1 MRSFMINTLMAIL
14 IIHAAHSTAQTIE
27 SNQLPTVWNL
37 EQCIAY
43 SKQQNIQINT
53 LRLTTKSTEQDL
65 LLSKAA
71 KYPNLLGNASQTFTN
86 AKNAD
91 PVVGGFQTQS
101 SFAGNYSLGS
111 SMVIYNGGYLNN
123 DVRQKELFIK
133 SAQFN
138 ADAAQNDITILITQ
152 SYLTILLAKENSIYL
167 NEIVTTSKAQ
177 LKLGELKYNAGSIAK
192 KDFVLLK
199 AQLATDNYNLV
210 VSQNNERQNTLTLKQ
225 LLQLPSG
232 YNLNIQ
238 KPEDLAAAFP
248 VINLEDA
255 QKIALEQRPEIKSSL
270 LEKEAA
276 DLELLKAKAS
286 FKPTLTASG
295 TLASGYSD
303 NLSTSFASQLD
314 NNFYQRVGLSL
325 SVPVFNNRIARTN
338 VEKSKIAIDQSK
350 LDLTNTETVLSQKV
364 EQAYINVLNA
374 QSQFTAADEQ
384 LEANTENY
392 RIANEQLRLG
402 GINTVDY
409 LQEKNLYVQA
419 FQNFI
424 QAKYNAVVSLKIY
437 DFYRGD
443 PIKL

>member
-14 IIHAAHSTAQTIE
+14 IIHAARSTAQTVE
-27 SNQLPTVWNL
+27 SSQLPTVWNL

-71 KYPNLLGNASQTFTN
+71 KYPNLLGSASQTFTN
-86 AKNAD
+86 SKNAD
-91 PVVGGFQTQS
+91 LVVGGFQTQS

-111 SMVIYNGGYLNN
+111 SMVLYNGGYLNN
-123 DVRQKELFIK
+123 DIRQKELFIK

-152 SYLTILLAKENSIYL
+152 AYLTILLAKENSIYL
-167 NEIVTTSKAQ
+167 NEIVETSKAQ

-210 VSQNNERQNTLTLKQ
+210 VSQNAERQNTLTLKQ

-232 YNLNIQ
+232 YNLIIQ
-238 KPEDLAAAFP
+238 KPENLITTLP
-248 VINLEDA
+248 VVNLEDA
-255 QKIALEQRPEIKSSL
+255 QKIALEQRPEVKSSL

-276 DLELLKAKAS
+276 DLELLKSKAS
-286 FKPTLTASG
+286 FKPTLSASG

-303 NLSTSFASQLD
+303 NLSTPFTSQLD

-325 SVPVFNNRIARTN
+325 SIPVFNNRIARTS

-374 QSQFTAADEQ
+374 QSQFVAADGQ

-409 LQEKNLYVQA
+409 LLEKNLYVQA

-424 QAKYNAVVSLKIY
+424 QAKFNAVVSLKIY
-437 DFYRGD
+437 DFYKGD

>member
-1 MRSFMINTLMAIL
+1 MRSLKINTLWAIL
-14 IIHAAHSTAQTIE
+14 MVYSTYSNAQNETP
-27 SNQLPTVWNL
+27 NQLPTVWNL

-71 KYPNLLGNASQTFTN
+71 KYPNLLGSLSQTFTN

-91 PVVGGFQTQS
+91 LVVGGFQTQS

-111 SMVIYNGGYLNN
+111 SMVLYNGGYLNN
-123 DVRQKELFIK
+123 DIKQKELFIK
-133 SAQFN
+133 SAKFN
-138 ADAAQNDITILITQ
+138 TDAAENDVTLLITQ
-152 SYLTILLAKENSIYL
+152 AYLTILLAKENNVYL
-167 NEIVTTSKAQ
+167 NEIVETSKAQ

-199 AQLATDNYNLV
+199 AQLATDNYNLIT
-210 VSQNNERQNTLTLKQ
+210 SQNNERQNVLTLKQ

-238 KPEDLAAAFP
+238 KPETLVTTLP
-248 VINLEDA
+248 IVTLEEA
-255 QKIALEQRPEIKSSL
+255 QKTALEQRPEVKSSQ

-276 DLELLKAKAS
+276 DLQLQKSKAS
-286 FKPTLTASG
+286 FLPTLSASG

-303 NLSTSFASQLD
+303 NQSTPYPTQID
-314 NNFYQRVGLSL
+314 NNFYQRLGLSL
-325 SVPVFNNRIARTN
+325 SIPVFNNRIAKTG
-338 VEKSKIAIDQSK
+338 VEKSKIAVDQSK
-350 LDLTNTETVLSQKV
+350 LDLTNTETLLSQKV
-364 EQAYINVLNA
+364 EQAYINVLSA
-374 QSQFTAADEQ
+374 QSQFTAAQEQ
-384 LEANTENY
+384 LDANTENY

-402 GINTVDY
+402 GISTVDY
-409 LQEKNLYVQA
+409 LLEKNLYVQA
-419 FQNFI
+419 FQNFV

-437 DFYRGD
+437 DFYKGD

>member
-14 IIHAAHSTAQTIE
+14 IIHSVRIRAQTIE

-71 KYPNLLGNASQTFTN
+71 KQPNLLGNASQTFTN

-91 PVVGGFQTQS
+91 LVVGGFQTQS

-111 SMVIYNGGYLNN
+111 SMVLYNGGYLNN

-138 ADAAQNDITILITQ
+138 ADAAQNSITILITQ
-152 SYLTILLAKENSIYL
+152 AYLTILLAKENSVYL

-238 KPEDLAAAFP
+238 KPENLTTTLP

-276 DLELLKAKAS
+276 DLELLKSKAS

-303 NLSTSFASQLD
+303 NLNTPFVSQLD

-325 SVPVFNNRIARTN
+325 TIPVFNNRIARTS

-350 LDLTNTETVLSQKV
+350 LDLTNTETVLSQEV

-374 QSQFTAADEQ
+374 QSQFTAANEQ
-384 LEANTENY
+384 LDANTENY

-409 LQEKNLYVQA
+409 LLEKNLYVQA
-419 FQNFI
+419 FQSFI

-437 DFYRGD
+437 DFYKGD

>member
-1 MRSFMINTLMAIL
+1 MINTLMAIL

>member
-1 MRSFMINTLMAIL
+1 MKSFMINTLMVIFM
-14 IIHAAHSTAQTIE
+14 IHCTGIYAQTIGQ
-27 SNQLPTVWNL
+27 NQLPTVWTL

-71 KYPNLLGNASQTFTN
+71 RYPNLSGNASQTFTN

-91 PVVGGFQTQS
+91 LVVGGFQTQA
-101 SFAGNYSLGS
+101 SFAGNYSLAS
-111 SMVIYNGGYLNN
+111 SMVLYNGGYLNN
-123 DVRQKELFIK
+123 DVKQKELLTK

-138 ADAAQNDITILITQ
+138 AEAAEKDITIQITQ
-152 SYLTILLAKENSIYL
+152 AYLTILLTKENSIYL
-167 NEIVTTSKAQ
+167 NEIVETSKAQ

-199 AQLATDNYNLV
+199 AQLATDNYNLI
-210 VSQNNERQNTLTLKQ
+210 SAQNLERQNTLTLKQ

-238 KPEDLAAAFP
+238 KPETLVTNLP
-248 VINLEDA
+248 IENLEEA
-255 QKIALEQRPEIKSSL
+255 QKIALEQRPEIKSSQ

-276 DLELLKAKAS
+276 DLELLKSRAG
-286 FKPTLTASG
+286 FKPTLSASG

-303 NLSTSFASQLD
+303 NQSTPFPSQID
-314 NNFYQRVGLSL
+314 NNFYQRLGLSL
-325 SVPVFNNRIARTN
+325 SIPVFTNRIVKTG

-350 LDLTNTETVLSQKV
+350 LNLTNAETVLSQKV

-374 QSQFTAADEQ
+374 QSQFTAAQEQ
-384 LEANTENY
+384 LDANNENY
-392 RIANEQLRLG
+392 RIASEQLRLG
-402 GINTVDY
+402 GISTVDY
-409 LQEKNLYVQA
+409 LLQKNLYIQA

-424 QAKYNAVVSLKIY
+424 QAKYNVVVSLKIY
-437 DFYRGD
+437 DFYKGD

>member
-138 ADAAQNDITILITQ
+138 ADAAQNDITILIAQ

>member
-1 MRSFMINTLMAIL
+1 MRSFMINTLMVIL
-14 IIHAAHSTAQTIE
+14 IIHAARSTAQTIE
-27 SNQLPTVWNL
+27 SNQLPSVWNL

-86 AKNAD
+86 SKNAD
-91 PVVGGFQTQS
+91 LVVGGFQTQS

-111 SMVIYNGGYLNN
+111 SMVLYNGGYLNN

-152 SYLTILLAKENSIYL
+152 AYLTILLAKENSVYL
-167 NEIVTTSKAQ
+167 NEIVATSKAQ

-210 VSQNNERQNTLTLKQ
+210 ISQNTERQNTLTLKQ

-232 YNLNIQ
+232 YNLIIQ
-238 KPEDLAAAFP
+238 KPENLATTLP

-255 QKIALEQRPEIKSSL
+255 QKIALEQRPEVKSSL

-276 DLELLKAKAS
+276 DLELLKSKAS
-286 FKPTLTASG
+286 FKPTLSASG

-303 NLSTSFASQLD
+303 NLNTPFTSQLD
-314 NNFYQRVGLSL
+314 NNFYQRLGLSL
-325 SVPVFNNRIARTN
+325 TIPVFNNRIARTS

-374 QSQFTAADEQ
+374 QSQLTAADEQ

-409 LQEKNLYVQA
+409 LLEKNLYVQA

-424 QAKYNAVVSLKIY
+424 QAKFNAVVSLKIY
-437 DFYRGD
+437 DFYKGD

>member
-1 MRSFMINTLMAIL
+1 MRSFMINTLMVIL
-14 IIHAAHSTAQTIE
+14 IAQCARVSAQTIE
-27 SNQLPTVWNL
+27 QNQLPAVWSL
-37 EQCIAY
+37 EQCIVYA
-43 SKQQNIQINT
+43 KQQNIQINT

-71 KYPNLLGNASQTFTN
+71 KLPNLIGSASQTFTN

-91 PVVGGFQTQS
+91 LVVGGFQTQA
-101 SFAGNYSLGS
+101 SFAGNYALNS
-111 SMVIYNGGYLNN
+111 SMVLYNGGYLNN
-123 DVRQKELFIK
+123 DIKQKELFTK

-138 ADAAQNDITILITQ
+138 AEAAENDITIQITQ
-152 SYLTILLAKENSIYL
+152 SYLTILLAKENNVYL
-167 NEIVTTSKAQ
+167 NEILETSKAQ

-199 AQLATDNYNLV
+199 AQVATDNYNLIA
-210 VSQNNERQNTLTLKQ
+210 SQNNERQNVLTLKQ

-238 KPEDLAAAFP
+238 KPETLEAAFP
-248 VINLEDA
+248 VINLEEA
-255 QKIALEQRPEIKSSL
+255 QKIALDQRPEVKSSQ

-276 DLELLKAKAS
+276 DLELQKSKAS
-286 FKPTLTASG
+286 FLPTLSASG

-303 NLSTSFASQLD
+303 NQKTPYPTQVD
-314 NNFYQRVGLSL
+314 NNFYQRLGLSL
-325 SVPVFNNRIARTN
+325 TIPVFNNRVAKTG

-350 LDLTNTETVLSQKV
+350 LDLTNTETVVSQKV
-364 EQAYINVLNA
+364 EQAYINVMNA
-374 QSQFTAADEQ
+374 QSQFTAAQEQ
-384 LEANTENY
+384 LDANTENY

-402 GINTVDY
+402 GISTVDY
-409 LQEKNLYVQA
+409 LLEKNLYIQA

-424 QAKYNAVVSLKIY
+424 QSKYNAVVSLKIY
-437 DFYRGD
+437 DFYKGD

>member
-1 MRSFMINTLMAIL
+1 MKSFMINTLMVIFM
-14 IIHAAHSTAQTIE
+14 IHCTGIYAQTIRQ
-27 SNQLPTVWNL
+27 NQLPAVWTL

-71 KYPNLLGNASQTFTN
+71 RYPNLSGNASQTFTN

-91 PVVGGFQTQS
+91 LVVGGFQTQA
-101 SFAGNYSLGS
+101 SFAGNYSLAS
-111 SMVIYNGGYLNN
+111 SMVLYNGGYLNN
-123 DVRQKELFIK
+123 DVKQKELLTK

-138 ADAAQNDITILITQ
+138 AEAAENDITIQITQ
-152 SYLTILLAKENSIYL
+152 AYLTILLTKENSIYL
-167 NEIVTTSKAQ
+167 NEIVETSKAQ

-199 AQLATDNYNLV
+199 AQLATDNYNLISV
-210 VSQNNERQNTLTLKQ
+210 QNNERQNTLTLKQ

-238 KPEDLAAAFP
+238 KPETVVTNLP
-248 VINLEDA
+248 IENLEEA
-255 QKIALEQRPEIKSSL
+255 QKIALEQRPEIKSSQ

-276 DLELLKAKAS
+276 DLELLKSKAG
-286 FKPTLTASG
+286 FKPTLSASG

-303 NLSTSFASQLD
+303 NQSTPYPSQID
-314 NNFYQRVGLSL
+314 NNFYQRLGLSL
-325 SVPVFNNRIARTN
+325 SIPVFTNRIARTG

-350 LDLTNTETVLSQKV
+350 LNLTNAKTVLSQKV

-374 QSQFTAADEQ
+374 QSQFTAAQEQ
-384 LEANTENY
+384 LDANTENY

-402 GINTVDY
+402 GISTVDY
-409 LQEKNLYVQA
+409 LLEKNLYIQA

-437 DFYRGD
+437 DFYKGD

>member
-1 MRSFMINTLMAIL
+1 MRSFMINTLKVIL
-14 IIHAAHSTAQTIE
+14 IFQSLQIIAQTTE
-27 SNQLPTVWNL
+27 QNQLPEVWNL

-43 SKQQNIQINT
+43 AKQQNIQINT

-71 KYPNLLGNASQTFTN
+71 KFPNLLGNASQTFNN

-91 PVVGGFQTQS
+91 LVVGGFQSQS

-111 SMVIYNGGYLNN
+111 SMVLYNGGYLNN
-123 DVRQKELFIK
+123 DIKQKDLYIK

-138 ADAAQNDITILITQ
+138 AEAAENDITIQITQ
-152 SYLTILLAKENSIYL
+152 AYLTILLAKENSVYL
-167 NEIVTTSKAQ
+167 NEILETSKAQ

-192 KDFVLLK
+192 KDYVLLK
-199 AQLATDNYNLV
+199 AQLATDNFNLIT
-210 VSQNNERQNTLTLKQ
+210 SQNTERQNVLTLKQ

-232 YNLNIQ
+232 YELNIR
-238 KPEDLAAAFP
+238 KPEILDATLP
-248 VINLEDA
+248 IVNLEEA
-255 QKIALEQRPEIKSSL
+255 QKTALEQRPEVKSSL
-270 LEKEAA
+270 IEKEAA
-276 DLELLKAKAS
+276 DLQLQKSKAS
-286 FKPTLTASG
+286 FLPTLSASG

-303 NLSTSFASQLD
+303 NQKTPYPTQID
-314 NNFYQRVGLSL
+314 NNFYQRLGLSL
-325 SVPVFNNRIARTN
+325 TVPIFNNRIAKTG

-350 LDLTNTETVLSQKV
+350 LNVTNTETVLSQKV

-374 QSQFTAADEQ
+374 QSQYTAAQEQ
-384 LEANTENY
+384 LDANTENY

-402 GINTVDY
+402 GISTVDY
-409 LQEKNLYVQA
+409 LLEKNLYVQA

-424 QAKYNAVVSLKIY
+424 QAKYNSVVSLKIY
-437 DFYRGD
+437 DFYKGD

>member
-1 MRSFMINTLMAIL
+1 MRSFMVNTLLTIL
-14 IIHAAHSTAQTIE
+14 MVYSTYSNAQNETP
-27 SNQLPTVWNL
+27 NQLPTVWNL

-71 KYPNLLGNASQTFTN
+71 KYPNLLGSLSQTFTN

-91 PVVGGFQTQS
+91 LVVGGFQTQS

-111 SMVIYNGGYLNN
+111 SMVLYNGGYLNN
-123 DVRQKELFIK
+123 DIKQKELFIK
-133 SAQFN
+133 SAKFN
-138 ADAAQNDITILITQ
+138 TDAAENDVTLLITQ
-152 SYLTILLAKENSIYL
+152 AYLTILLAKENNVYL
-167 NEIVTTSKAQ
+167 NEIVETSKAQ

-199 AQLATDNYNLV
+199 AQLATDNYNLIT
-210 VSQNNERQNTLTLKQ
+210 SQNNERQNVLTLKQ

-238 KPEDLAAAFP
+238 KPETLVTTLP
-248 VINLEDA
+248 IVTLEEA
-255 QKIALEQRPEIKSSL
+255 QKTALEQRPEVKSSQ

-276 DLELLKAKAS
+276 DLQLQKSKAS
-286 FKPTLTASG
+286 FLPTLSASG

-303 NLSTSFASQLD
+303 NQSTPYPTQID
-314 NNFYQRVGLSL
+314 NNFYQRLGLSL
-325 SVPVFNNRIARTN
+325 SIPVFNNRIAKTG
-338 VEKSKIAIDQSK
+338 VEKSKIAVDQSK
-350 LDLTNTETVLSQKV
+350 LDLTNTETLLSQKV
-364 EQAYINVLNA
+364 EQAYINVLSA
-374 QSQFTAADEQ
+374 QSQFTAAQEQ
-384 LEANTENY
+384 LDANTENY

-402 GINTVDY
+402 GISTVDY
-409 LQEKNLYVQA
+409 LLEKNLYVQA
-419 FQNFI
+419 FQNFV

-437 DFYRGD
+437 DFYKGD

>member
-1 MRSFMINTLMAIL
+1 MRSFMISTFMVIF
-14 IIHAAHSTAQTIE
+14 IIHCLPINGQTSE
-27 SNQLPTVWNL
+27 QNQLPAVWNL

-71 KYPNLLGNASQTFTN
+71 RYPNLLGNASQTFTN

-111 SMVIYNGGYLNN
+111 SMVLYNGGYLNN
-123 DVRQKELFIK
+123 DIKQKELFTK

-138 ADAAQNDITILITQ
+138 AEAAENDITIQITQ
-152 SYLTILLAKENSIYL
+152 AYLTILLAKENSIYL
-167 NEIVTTSKAQ
+167 DEIVETSNAQ

-192 KDFVLLK
+192 KDYVLLK
-199 AQLATDNYNLV
+199 AQLATDHYNLIA
-210 VSQNNERQNTLTLKQ
+210 SQNSERQTILTLKQ

-238 KPEDLAAAFP
+238 KPETLEPNLP
-248 VINLEDA
+248 VVNLEEA
-255 QKIALEQRPEIKSSL
+255 QKTALEQRPEIKSSQI
-270 LEKEAA
+270 EKEAA
-276 DLELLKAKAS
+276 DLELQKSKAG
-286 FKPTLTASG
+286 FLPTLSASG

-303 NLSTSFASQLD
+303 NQSTPYPSQID

-325 SVPVFNNRIARTN
+325 SVPVFNNRITKTS

-364 EQAYINVLNA
+364 EQAYINVLNT
-374 QSQFTAADEQ
+374 QSQFTAAQEQ
-384 LEANTENY
+384 LDANTENY

-402 GINTVDY
+402 GISTVDY
-409 LQEKNLYVQA
+409 LLEKNLYVQA

-424 QAKYNAVVSLKIY
+424 QSKYNAVVSLKIY
-437 DFYRGD
+437 DFYKGD

>member
-1 MRSFMINTLMAIL
+1 MKSFMINTLMVIF
-14 IIHAAHSTAQTIE
+14 IIQSADVSAQTIE
-27 SNQLPTVWNL
+27 QNQLPAVWNL
-37 EQCIAY
+37 EQCVAY
-43 SKQQNIQINT
+43 AKQQNIQINT

-71 KYPNLLGNASQTFTN
+71 KYPNLSGSASQTFTN

-91 PVVGGFQTQS
+91 LVVGGFKTQS
-101 SFAGNYSLGS
+101 SFAGNYAINSA
-111 SMVIYNGGYLNN
+111 MVLYNGGYLNN
-123 DVRQKELFIK
+123 DIKQKELFTQ

-138 ADAAQNDITILITQ
+138 AQAAENDITIQITQ
-152 SYLTILLAKENSIYL
+152 SYLTILLAKENNVYL
-167 NEIVTTSKAQ
+167 NEILETSKAQ

-199 AQLATDNYNLV
+199 AQVATDNYNLIT
-210 VSQNNERQNTLTLKQ
+210 SQNNERQNVLTLKQ

-232 YNLNIQ
+232 YNLTIE
-238 KPEDLAAAFP
+238 KPETLETTLP
-248 VINLEDA
+248 VVNLEDA
-255 QKIALEQRPEIKSSL
+255 QKTALEQRPEIKSSQ

-276 DLELLKAKAS
+276 DLQLQKSKAS
-286 FKPTLTASG
+286 FLPTLSASG

-303 NLSTSFASQLD
+303 NQNTPYPTQID
-314 NNFYQRVGLSL
+314 NNFYQRLGLSL
-325 SVPVFNNRIARTN
+325 TIPVFTNRIAKTG

-350 LDLTNTETVLSQKV
+350 LNLTNTETVLSQKV

-374 QSQFTAADEQ
+374 QSQFSAAQEQ
-384 LEANTENY
+384 LDANTENY

-402 GINTVDY
+402 GISTVDY
-409 LQEKNLYVQA
+409 LLEKNLYIQA

-424 QAKYNAVVSLKIY
+424 QSKYNAVVSLKIY
-437 DFYRGD
+437 DFYKGD

>member
-1 MRSFMINTLMAIL
+1 MISTFMVIF
-14 IIHAAHSTAQTIE
+14 IIHCLPINGQTSE
-27 SNQLPTVWNL
+27 QNQLPAVWTL

-71 KYPNLLGNASQTFTN
+71 RYPNLLGNASQTFTN

-111 SMVIYNGGYLNN
+111 SMVLYNGGYLNN
-123 DVRQKELFIK
+123 DIKQKELFTK

-138 ADAAQNDITILITQ
+138 AEAAENDITIQITQ
-152 SYLTILLAKENSIYL
+152 AYLTILLAKENSIYL
-167 NEIVTTSKAQ
+167 DEIVETSNAQ

-192 KDFVLLK
+192 KDYVLLK
-199 AQLATDNYNLV
+199 AQLATDHYNLIA
-210 VSQNNERQNTLTLKQ
+210 SQNSERQTILTLKQ

-238 KPEDLAAAFP
+238 KPETLEPNLP
-248 VINLEDA
+248 VVNLEEA
-255 QKIALEQRPEIKSSL
+255 QKTALEQRPEIKSSQI
-270 LEKEAA
+270 EKEAA
-276 DLELLKAKAS
+276 DLELQKSKAG
-286 FKPTLTASG
+286 FLPTLSASG

-303 NLSTSFASQLD
+303 NQSTPYPSQID

-325 SVPVFNNRIARTN
+325 SVPVFNNRITKTS

-374 QSQFTAADEQ
+374 QSQFTAAQEQ
-384 LEANTENY
+384 LDANTENY

-402 GINTVDY
+402 GISTVDY
-409 LQEKNLYVQA
+409 LLEKNLYVQA

-424 QAKYNAVVSLKIY
+424 QSKYNAVVSLKIY
-437 DFYRGD
+437 DFYKGD

>member
-14 IIHAAHSTAQTIE
+14 IIYAASSTAQTIE
-27 SNQLPTVWNL
+27 PLPAVWNL
-37 EQCIAY
+37 EQCITY

-53 LRLTTKSTEQDL
+53 LRLAMKSTEQDL
-65 LLSKAA
+65 LLSKGA
-71 KYPNLLGNASQTFTN
+71 KYPNLLGSASQTFTN
-86 AKNAD
+86 SKNAD
-91 PVVGGFQTQS
+91 LVVGGFQTQS

-111 SMVIYNGGYLNN
+111 SMVLYNGGYLNN

-152 SYLTILLAKENSIYL
+152 AYLTILLAKENSVYL
-167 NEIVTTSKAQ
+167 NEIVETSKAQ

-210 VSQNNERQNTLTLKQ
+210 VSQNAERQNTLTLKQ

-232 YNLNIQ
+232 YNLIIQ
-238 KPEDLAAAFP
+238 KPENLATNLP
-248 VINLEDA
+248 VVNLEDA

-276 DLELLKAKAS
+276 DLELLKSKAS
-286 FKPTLTASG
+286 FKPTLSASG

-303 NLSTSFASQLD
+303 NLSTPFTSQLND
-314 NNFYQRVGLSL
+314 NFYQRVGLSL
-325 SVPVFNNRIARTN
+325 IIPVFNNRIARTS

-350 LDLTNTETVLSQKV
+350 LDLTNTETLLSQKV

-374 QSQFTAADEQ
+374 QSQFVAADEQ

-409 LQEKNLYVQA
+409 LLEKNLYVQA

-424 QAKYNAVVSLKIY
+424 QAKFNAVVSLKIY
-437 DFYRGD
+437 DFYKGD

>member
-1 MRSFMINTLMAIL
+1 MINTLMAIL
-14 IIHAAHSTAQTIE
+14 IINSVCISAQTIE
-27 SNQLPTVWNL
+27 PNQLPVVWNL

-91 PVVGGFQTQS
+91 LVVGGFQTQS

-111 SMVIYNGGYLNN
+111 SMVLYNGGYLNN
-123 DVRQKELFIK
+123 DVKQKELFIK

-138 ADAAQNDITILITQ
+138 AEAAENDVTVLITQ
-152 SYLTILLAKENSIYL
+152 AYLTILLAKENSVYL
-167 NEIVTTSKAQ
+167 GEIVETSKAQ

-199 AQLATDNYNLV
+199 AQLATDNYNLIA
-210 VSQNNERQNTLTLKQ
+210 SQNNERQNVLTLKQ

-238 KPEDLAAAFP
+238 KPETLVTTLP

-255 QKIALEQRPEIKSSL
+255 QKLALEQRPEIKSSQL
-270 LEKEAA
+270 DRDAA
-276 DLELLKAKAS
+276 DLELSKSKAG
-286 FKPTLTASG
+286 FIPTLSASG

-303 NLSTSFASQLD
+303 NQTTPFTSQLD
-314 NNFYQRVGLSL
+314 NNFYQRAGLTL
-325 SVPVFNNRIARTN
+325 SIPVFNNRIAKTS
-338 VEKSKIAIDQSK
+338 VEKSKIAVDQSK
-350 LDLTNTETVLSQKV
+350 LNLTNTETLLSQKV

-374 QSQFTAADEQ
+374 QSQFAAAQEQ
-384 LEANTENY
+384 LDANTENY

-402 GINTVDY
+402 GISTVDY
-409 LQEKNLYVQA
+409 LLEKNLYVQA
-419 FQNFI
+419 YQNFI
-424 QAKYNAVVSLKIY
+424 QSKFNAVVSLKIY
-437 DFYRGD
+437 DFYKGD

>member
-1 MRSFMINTLMAIL
+1 MRPFMINTLMAIL
-14 IIHAAHSTAQTIE
+14 IVQSARISAQTTE
-27 SNQLPTVWNL
+27 QNKLPEVWSL

-43 SKQQNIQINT
+43 AKQQNIQINT
-53 LRLTTKSTEQDL
+53 LRLTAKSTEQDL

-71 KYPNLLGNASQTFTN
+71 KLPNLLGNASQTFTN

-91 PVVGGFQTQS
+91 VVVGGFQTQA
-101 SFAGNYSLGS
+101 SFAGNYALNS
-111 SMVIYNGGYLNN
+111 SVVLYNGGYLNN
-123 DVRQKELFIK
+123 DIKQKELLIK

-138 ADAAQNDITILITQ
+138 AEAAENDVTVLITQ
-152 SYLTILLAKENSIYL
+152 SYLTILLAQENSIYL
-167 NEIVTTSKAQ
+167 SEILETSKAQ
-177 LKLGELKYNAGSIAK
+177 LKLGELKYSAGSIAK

-199 AQLATDNYNLV
+199 AQAATDNYNLIA
-210 VSQNNERQNTLTLKQ
+210 SQNTERQNVLTLKQ

-232 YNLNIQ
+232 YDLTIQ
-238 KPEDLAAAFP
+238 KPETLEAAFP
-248 VINLEDA
+248 VLNLEDV
-255 QKIALEQRPEIKSSL
+255 QKIALEQRPEIKSSQ

-276 DLELLKAKAS
+276 DLELRKAKAG
-286 FKPTLTASG
+286 FLPTLGASG

-303 NLSTSFASQLD
+303 NQNTPYPAQID

-325 SVPVFNNRIARTN
+325 TIPVFNNRIAKTG

-350 LDLTNTETVLSQKV
+350 LDLTNTETILSQKV

-374 QSQFTAADEQ
+374 QSQFTAAEEQ
-384 LEANTENY
+384 LDANTENY

-402 GINTVDY
+402 GISTVDY
-409 LQEKNLYVQA
+409 LLEKNLYIQA

-424 QAKYNAVVSLKIY
+424 QSKYNAVVSLKIY
-437 DFYRGD
+437 DFYKGD

>member
-1 MRSFMINTLMAIL
+1 MRSFMINTLMVIF
-14 IIHAAHSTAQTIE
+14 IVQSVHISAQTIE
-27 SNQLPTVWNL
+27 QNKLPTVWNL

-71 KYPNLLGNASQTFTN
+71 KFPNLIGSAGQTYTN
-86 AKNAD
+86 SKNAD
-91 PVVGGFQTQS
+91 LVVGGFQTQS

-123 DVRQKELFIK
+123 DIKQKELFIK

-138 ADAAQNDITILITQ
+138 AEAAENDVTVLITQ
-152 SYLTILLAKENSIYL
+152 AYLTILLAKENNVYL
-167 NEIVTTSKAQ
+167 NEILETSKAQ
-177 LKLGELKYNAGSIAK
+177 LKLGDLKYNAGSIAK

-199 AQLATDNYNLV
+199 AQVATDNYNLIA
-210 VSQNNERQNTLTLKQ
+210 SQNNERQNVLTLKQ

-232 YNLNIQ
+232 YILNIQ
-238 KPEDLAAAFP
+238 KPEILETTLP
-248 VINLEDA
+248 VVNLEDA
-255 QKIALEQRPEIKSSL
+255 QKTALEQRPEVKSSQL
-270 LEKEAA
+270 SKEAA
-276 DLELLKAKAS
+276 DLELRKAKAS
-286 FKPTLTASG
+286 FLPTLGASG

-303 NLSTSFASQLD
+303 NQKTPFPSQLD
-314 NNFYQRVGLSL
+314 NNFYQRLGLSL
-325 SVPVFNNRIARTN
+325 SIPVFNNRIAKTG

-350 LDLTNTETVLSQKV
+350 LDLTNTETILSQKV
-364 EQAYINVLNA
+364 EQAYINVLSA
-374 QSQFTAADEQ
+374 QSQFAAAQEQ
-384 LEANTENY
+384 LDANTENY

-402 GINTVDY
+402 GISTVDY
-409 LQEKNLYVQA
+409 LLEKNLYIQA

-424 QAKYNAVVSLKIY
+424 QSKYNAVVSLKIY
-437 DFYRGD
+437 DFYKGD

>member
-1 MRSFMINTLMAIL
+1 MRSFMINTLMVIF
-14 IIHAAHSTAQTIE
+14 IVQSVHISAQTIE
-27 SNQLPTVWNL
+27 QNKLPTVWNL

-71 KYPNLLGNASQTFTN
+71 KFPNLIGSAGQTYTN
-86 AKNAD
+86 SKNAD
-91 PVVGGFQTQS
+91 LVVGGFQTQS

-123 DVRQKELFIK
+123 DIKQKELFIK

-138 ADAAQNDITILITQ
+138 AEAAENDVTVLITQ
-152 SYLTILLAKENSIYL
+152 AYLTILLAKENNVYL
-167 NEIVTTSKAQ
+167 NEILETSKAQ
-177 LKLGELKYNAGSIAK
+177 LKLGDLKYNAGSIAK

-199 AQLATDNYNLV
+199 AQVATDNYNLIA
-210 VSQNNERQNTLTLKQ
+210 SQNNERQNVLTLKQ

-232 YNLNIQ
+232 YILNIQ
-238 KPEDLAAAFP
+238 KPEILETTLP
-248 VINLEDA
+248 IVNLEDA
-255 QKIALEQRPEIKSSL
+255 QKTALEQRPEVKSSQL
-270 LEKEAA
+270 SKEAA
-276 DLELLKAKAS
+276 DLELRKAKAS
-286 FKPTLTASG
+286 FLPTLGASG

-303 NLSTSFASQLD
+303 NQKTPFPSQLD
-314 NNFYQRVGLSL
+314 NNFYQRLGLSL
-325 SVPVFNNRIARTN
+325 SIPVFNNRIAKTG

-350 LDLTNTETVLSQKV
+350 LDLTNTETILSQKV
-364 EQAYINVLNA
+364 EQAYINVLSA
-374 QSQFTAADEQ
+374 QSQFAAAQEQ
-384 LEANTENY
+384 LDANTENY

-402 GINTVDY
+402 GISTVDY
-409 LQEKNLYVQA
+409 LLEKNLYIQA

-424 QAKYNAVVSLKIY
+424 QSKYNAVVSLKIY
-437 DFYRGD
+437 DFYKGD